1 MSGTFEDL
9 RSHYDRI
16 TVSTIQVA
24 FGLSILL
31 HALALSGWLPKLPMP
46 PMLPFEDPR
55 QGRPSGAL
63 AVHLAPPPSNAPAPP
78 PAPAIEAQPAPAH
91 RTHAPK
97 MASVP
102 PVLALPRPAAPSA
115 MAAKPPAEAARL
127 PADQDFAAS
136 IEARRR
142 SRETMPAPQ
151 PSEASAPAPPAETEQ
166 ERHNREVAIS
176 LGLNRTPS
184 FGSERQRGGGMFQI
198 QRMGYDDAEF
208 FFYGWNKNIKRNAQ
222 QMIEVRLGNNPNM
235 QIAVVRKMIAIIRE
249 HVNGNFT
256 WESQRLNKDVTLSAR
271 PDDNAGLE
279 DFLMLEFFPDR
290 RR

>member
-1 MSGTFEDL
+1 MSGAFYDL
-9 RSHYDRI
+9 RSRYDRI
-16 TVSTIQVA
+16 TISTIHVA

-31 HALALSGWLPKLPMP
+31 HALVLSGWLPKLPMP

-55 QGRPSGAL
+55 QGRPSGSL
-63 AVHLAPPPSNAPAPP
+63 AVHLAPAPPRTVSASAPESVMQAPPSPARRAPM
-78 PAPAIEAQPAPAH
+78 
-91 RTHAPK
+91 PK
-97 MASVP
+97 MAHLPPSAP
-102 PVLALPRPAAPSA
+102 PVLARQGPSPSA
-115 MAAKPPAEAARL
+115 VPAPAETARP
-127 PADQDFAAS
+127 PADQDFAAA

-142 SRETMPAPQ
+142 GREPVAAPP
-151 PSEASAPAPPAETEQ
+151 PSPPAESEQ
-166 ERHNREVAIS
+166 ERHNREVAAN

-208 FFYGWNKNIKRNAQ
+208 FFYGWNKEIRRNSQ

-235 QIAVVRKMIAIIRE
+235 QIAVVRRMIAIIRA
-249 HVNGNFT
+249 HVDGNFL

-279 DFLMLEFFPDR
+279 EFLMLEFFSDVR